1 MPIVRWRC
9 RQWLYH
15 IRAPCALLRASHTH
29 ISDSPAL
36 KPQSITNSLV
46 QLRYEHSLTPR
57 IDLWAWLGNAHVM
70 TLKFGCLGTDVGATP
85 HWDRPGSV
93 MGWLPC
99 LRPFPLTHTCR
110 TPFPWDLAAA
120 FKRLHKLVKSALVGL
135 SSDVSHIDTSASS
148 HLHSR
153 QSLQQSPSP
162 SVRAKW
168 ELYNS
173 QKFVIFQ

>member
-57 IDLWAWLGNAHVM
+57 IDLWACLGNAHVL
-70 TLKFGCLGTDVGATP
+70 TLNLGCLGTDVGATP

-120 FKRLHKLVKSALVGL
+120 FKRLHKFGQECPSRLELWCIPYRYFCLFTPTFQTKLVAKSLPIRESEMG
-135 SSDVSHIDTSASS
+135 
-148 HLHSR
+148 
-153 QSLQQSPSP
+153 
-162 SVRAKW
+162 
-168 ELYNS
+168 
-173 QKFVIFQ
+173 VI